1 MSSPGCLAGKRS
13 FRNTASSLPP
23 AHTGTAHC
31 TPLWGRQKSP
41 RFTNAGILG
50 KMKMKAFHALVL
62 VFFSPRCLPP
72 TALRH
77 LKSLGLPRPP
87 AAHQNGCGASSSMGG
102 TSYAWDFPGVVV
114 TGHRLL
120 FFSKLCAQVPW
131 GCWATCFLIP
141 VSIIAVLFLLAFF
154 IKAFI

>member
-1 MSSPGCLAGKRS
+1 MPIQQVPFPKHTQGLPTAPPCGAGR
-13 FRNTASSLPP
+13 
-23 AHTGTAHC
+23 
-31 TPLWGRQKSP
+31 KSP

-50 KMKMKAFHALVL
+50 KMKMKAFRALVL

-77 LKSLGLPRPP
+77 LKSLGLPRSP
-87 AAHQNGCGASSSMGG
+87 AAHQNGCGASNSMGG
-102 TSYAWDFPGVVV
+102 TSCAWDFSGVVV

-141 VSIIAVLFLLAFF
+141 VSIIAVLFLLALF